1 MLRQTRAKWLA
12 SATAAL
18 VVSVA
23 AAFAV
28 LRNTGAP
35 SRPEQA
41 PAPSAISDA
50 GRAAFERLGC
60 AMCHSI
66 AGAGNPGSPLDAVGR
81 RLDRA
86 ELRAWS
92 TGTGAARDR
101 LPESIARR
109 KARAAD
115 DPDLEVLLD
124 YLERSK

>member
-12 SATAAL
+12 LATAAL
-18 VVSVA
+18 VVLVA
-23 AAFAV
+23 AAFAA
-28 LRNTGAP
+28 LHNTGAP

-41 PAPSAISDA
+41 PAASVTSEA

-66 AGAGNPGSPLDAVGR
+66 AGTGNPGSPLDAVGG

-101 LPESIARR
+101 LRESIVRV

-115 DPDLEVLLD
+115 DPELDALLD
-124 YLERSK
+124 YLASLK